1 VFLGD
6 GVLRGDTGRAVCGGA
21 CIDRSFFI
29 FLFFIFFS
37 VRDAETP
44 DEVLAAARALIEH
57 VEAPCLREW
66 YSSVVRP
73 WDKRPL

>member
-1 VFLGD
+1 VFFFGWGL
-6 GVLRGDTGRAVCGGA
+6 LRGDTRRAVSGGA
-21 CIDRSFFI
+21 CIDRA
-29 FLFFIFFS
+29 FLIFFS

-44 DEVLAAARALIEH
+44 DELLAAARALIEH